1 MFAFI
6 EGKVQII
13 SENLIAVLCNGVG
26 YEVNVSK
33 KLNAQNNDNI
43 RLYTQLIH
51 KEDSMTLYG
60 FATREEKTMFSTL
73 TSTSGV
79 GAKLAMEILSTY
91 SINEIMHILF
101 NKDISMLKKV
111 PGMGLKKAEK
121 LLFEKPKEIKAF
133 ITSLSLSL
141 GLEEEISILIL
152 ILSILSLISNNN
164 FSAFFIKSLSKI
176 ENKENMSVED
186 LISLALRNLSSI

>member
-121 LLFEKPKEIKAF
+121 LLFEIRDKIDKININIDISSSVKPNDNESDVIKAL
-133 ITSLSLSL
+133 ISL
-141 GLEEEISILIL
+141 GF
-152 ILSILSLISNNN
+152 SNNE
-164 FSAFFIKSLSKI
+164 AIKSLSKI

>member
-1 MFAFI
+1 M
-6 EGKVQII
+6 
-13 SENLIAVLCNGVG
+13 
-26 YEVNVSK
+26 
-33 KLNAQNNDNI
+33 NAQNNDNI

-121 LLFEKPKEIKAF
+121 LLFEIRDKIDKININIDISSSKPNDNESDVIKAL
-133 ITSLSLSL
+133 ISL
-141 GLEEEISILIL
+141 GF
-152 ILSILSLISNNN
+152 SNNE
-164 FSAFFIKSLSKI
+164 AIKSLSKI